1 MSTRHKILTFV
12 IPCLDEEYTLPFV
25 LEKIDKL
32 IHNDFSDRSVE
43 IIVADNGS
51 KDRSV
56 EIAEKYGAR
65 VVNCKMKG
73 YGAALKCGIE
83 SANDGIVI
91 FADADNTYD
100 FLEAP
105 RLINELEKGFDLVIG
120 NRLDGTIKE
129 KAMPGLHRILGTPI
143 LNFIINFLY
152 SKKGNKIKDCNS
164 GFRCFQKSSFL
175 QWCIKGDGMEF
186 ASEMLIKA
194 LKNEANISHVPI
206 TLYPDMREDRIPH
219 LKTWQDG
226 MRHLL
231 QILMYAPKFF
241 HNFGLLIFSL
251 AWIALLVSF
260 FGGPL
265 KVGNFSIFGLHTM
278 MFSMLGSFLGIFLWS
293 LGLFLYL
300 KSNDESIRD
309 YEYIVNIKEDILF
322 FQIITILS
330 IAGIIFLFILIKWY
344 ENFFL
349 YLSLE
354 KTTLLLVAFISDSI
368 YYVGNLLSTHLLKR
382 M

>member
-1 MSTRHKILTFV
+1 MNQKLTFV

-25 LEKIDKL
+25 LKKINSL
-32 IHNDFSDRSVE
+32 IHDDYIDRSVE
-43 IIVADNGS
+43 IIVSDNGS
-51 KDRSV
+51 KDKSV

-65 VVNCKMKG
+65 VVNCKIKG

-83 SANDGIVI
+83 NANDGIII
-91 FADADNTYD
+91 FADADNTYN

-105 RLINELEKGFDLVIG
+105 ELINELEKGFDLVIG
-120 NRLDGTIKE
+120 NRLDGPLKE
-129 KAMPGLHRILGTPI
+129 KAMPRLHRIVGTPT

-175 QWCIKGDGMEF
+175 KWDIKGDGMEF

-194 LKNEANISHVPI
+194 LKNKANISHVPI
-206 TLYPDMREDRIPH
+206 TLYPDMKEDRIPH
-219 LKTWQDG
+219 LKTWRDG

-251 AWIALLVSF
+251 AWTALLVSF
-260 FGGPL
+260 FAGPL
-265 KVGNFSIFGLHTM
+265 IIGNFSIFGLHTM
-278 MFSMLGSFLGIFLWS
+278 MFSMLGSFLGVFLWS

-300 KSNDESIRD
+300 KSNDESVRD
-309 YEYIVNIKEDILF
+309 YEYIVYLKEDILF
-322 FQIITILS
+322 FQIITIL
-330 IAGIIFLFILIKWY
+330 IISGMVFLFIFIKWY
-344 ENFFL
+344 ENSFV

-354 KTTLLLVAFISDSI
+354 KTTMLLVAFISNSI
-368 YYVGNLLSTHLLKR
+368 YYVGTLISTHLLKR
-382 M
+382 F